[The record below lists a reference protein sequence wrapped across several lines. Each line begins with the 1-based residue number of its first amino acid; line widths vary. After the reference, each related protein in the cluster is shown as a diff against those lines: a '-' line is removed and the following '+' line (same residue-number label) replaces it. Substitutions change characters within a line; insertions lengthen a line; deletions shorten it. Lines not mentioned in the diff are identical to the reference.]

1 MPSPSRSHQTRLKVL
16 IHSASNLPRGD
27 ERGLSDP
34 YVVCFLGEGE
44 AAPAFQTQV
53 CRQTLDPVWDE
64 EHMVNPYTPG
74 SDMALQ
80 VLDQDDTF
88 KDITERLMSFRGVG
102 SDFLGEVRLASDE
115 FYPHGFEGDLLLEGV
130 PEGRNALLRLRIIV
144 DEEFLAP
151 PTAPQL
157 PVASQHEPG
166 VNDFDTAEF
175 EAMDNLPKE
184 EATPKVRSAKKS
196 EPAKGKLEKTE
207 QRGGSSPSETRRK
220 AVPSAVEVRQVS
232 VTMVGAKVFER
243 CASYCTCEVKGDL
256 RFSSRSHVVNDS
268 MDPVWQKTVAF
279 DYDGIEPMVFCVF
292 RKEVWPKQDSLLG
305 IATLEAED
313 LSADSLEREMLL
325 EGAEDEATLSVKV
338 TSSHKRRVARQEH
351 PHQRY
356 LEEPAKRLE
365 PLSNATKTAP
375 HPAEM
380 RPRRLKVLIQSF
392 RGLHGLDLATRRC
405 FSCICAVAG
414 HRHADLQTGG
424 AFEAGYQTVWN
435 MEGEIYDYF
444 PGDDLEFHIAA
455 EGSNLEGSATMRCH
469 QFFPFGF
476 NSDLTLSSDGHGIIG
491 LLRVKVT
498 VEKDEIQ
505 KPIRGTGHGEAAHL
519 SQQQGDRWLKS
530 LNPSSALQSSLAM
543 AAGSERHRLNESS
556 ESAIRRKGPVLGG
569 LPPQVTH
576 VATAPSRPVAPVT
589 ASSIPVAASCEP
601 ASPQSVLTIT
611 PASPIGSPSARVLPS
626 YARPIP
632 SASLPGVLPSTPQFA
647 PARCLGATQ
656 LPIPARSQP
665 SQPTQP
671 VTATYASY
679 PAYPTT
685 VVPQATGTQYP
696 VQMGVTTMAPAHL
709 GVQQSFPMVS
719 GMPGD
724 TGTSGVSAGALSLL
738 AEAQAS
744 WRAGECGATAF

>member
-1 MPSPSRSHQTRLKVL
+1 M
-16 IHSASNLPRGD
+16 
-27 ERGLSDP
+27 
-34 YVVCFLGEGE
+34 
-44 AAPAFQTQV
+44 
-53 CRQTLDPVWDE
+53 
-64 EHMVNPYTPG
+64 NPYTPG
-74 SDMALQ
+74 SDMVLQ

-115 FYPHGFEGDLLLEGV
+115 FYPYGFEGDLLLEGV

-144 DEEFLAP
+144 DEGKIQEFVAP

-157 PVASQHEPG
+157 PVASKHEPG
-166 VNDFDTAEF
+166 VNETYFDTAEC
-175 EAMDNLPKE
+175 EAMENLPKE
-184 EATPKVRSAKKS
+184 EAAPKVRTSAKKS

-207 QRGGSSPSETRRK
+207 QRGGSSPSGGRK
-220 AVPSAVEVRQVS
+220 AVSAVEVRQVS
-232 VTMVGAKVFER
+232 VTMVGAKNLGFR

-256 RFSSRSHVVNDS
+256 RFSGRSHVVNDS
-268 MDPVWQKTVAF
+268 IDPVWQKTVAF
-279 DYDGIEPMVFCVF
+279 DYDGVEPMVFCVF
-292 RKEVWPKQDSLLG
+292 RKEVWPKHDSLLG

-313 LSADSLEREMLL
+313 LRADSLEREILL

-414 HRHADLQTGG
+414 HRHADLQTGS

-455 EGSNLEGSATMRCH
+455 EGSNLEGSATLRCH

-498 VEKDEIQ
+498 VEKDEVQ
-505 KPIRGTGHGEAAHL
+505 KPIRGTGLRMLGMHGSAAAHL

-530 LNPSSALQSSLAM
+530 LNPASALQSSLAM

-556 ESAIRRKGPVLGG
+556 ESAIRRKAPTGG
-569 LPPQVTH
+569 LQPQVTH
-576 VATAPSRPVAPVT
+576 VATAPSRPVAPVS
-589 ASSIPVAASCEP
+589 ASSIPVASCEP

-611 PASPIGSPSARVLPS
+611 PASPIGSPSAKVLPS
-626 YARPIP
+626 HARPIP

-647 PARCLGATQ
+647 PARCLGAQ
-656 LPIPARSQP
+656 LPIPARGQP
-665 SQPTQP
+665 SQP
-671 VTATYASY
+671 VTATYGAYTASY
-679 PAYPTT
+679 PIT
-685 VVPQATGTQYP
+685 VPQATGTQHAVP
-696 VQMGVTTMAPAHL
+696 MGVTTVAPAHM

-719 GMPGD
+719 GMPGG

-744 WRAGECGATAF
+744 WRAGGCGATAF